1 MSSNTSLFHVAM
13 YPWFALGH
21 LTSFLHISNKL
32 AERGHKISFLMP
44 KNTIPRLSHF
54 NLHPHLIFFVP
65 ITVPHVDGLPLGSET
80 TSDLPNYSK
89 HSLLMTAMDL
99 TEPVIETCLKH
110 LKPHMVF
117 FDFTHWLPA
126 LACKLGI
133 KALHYCTISPATVG
147 YLISPERKL
156 LLEKNSLTEADL
168 INPPP
173 SFPPSSTIRLHPHE
187 ARELAT
193 AAVKNYGNGG
203 ISFVERQ
210 LISFASCHAVVFK
223 TCREMEGPYCDYLER
238 QMRKQVFLA
247 GPVLPDTPLRSKL
260 EEKWVTWL
268 GSFKPKT
275 VIFCAFG
282 SECFLKS
289 DQFKELLLGFEL
301 TGMPFLAALKPPI
314 GAEAIESALPE
325 GFNERTKGRGVVHG
339 DWVQQLLILSHPSVG
354 CFVTHCGSGS
364 LTEAMVNECQLVLLP
379 HAGDQFINARIMSGD
394 LKVGVEVEKSEDG
407 LFTREA
413 VCKVLRAVMDS
424 DSEVG
429 QMVRTNH
436 AKWRKF
442 LFSKGLENSYVDHFN
457 QNLHS
462 LLRS

>member
-1 MSSNTSLFHVAM
+1 MMMSSNTSLFHVAM

-282 SECFLKS
+282 K
-289 DQFKELLLGFEL
+289 
-301 TGMPFLAALKPPI
+301 
-314 GAEAIESALPE
+314 
-325 GFNERTKGRGVVHG
+325 
-339 DWVQQLLILSHPSVG
+339 
-354 CFVTHCGSGS
+354 
-364 LTEAMVNECQLVLLP
+364 AMVNECQLVLLP

>member
-1 MSSNTSLFHVAM
+1 MGTNTFHVAM
-13 YPWFALGH
+13 YPWFAIGH
-21 LTSFLHISNKL
+21 LTSYLQISNKL

-44 KNTIPRLSHF
+44 RNTIPKLEHF
-54 NLHPHLIFFVP
+54 NRHPDLISFIP
-65 ITVPHVDGLPLGSET
+65 ITIPQVNGLPLSSET
-80 TSDLPNYSK
+80 TADLPFSM

-99 TEPVIETCLKH
+99 TKPVIEVSLRQ
-110 LKPHMVF
+110 LRPHMVF
-117 FDFTHWLPA
+117 FDFTYWLPA
-126 LACKLGI
+126 LASRLGI
-133 KALHYCTISPATVG
+133 KALHYCPISPATVG

-156 LLEKNSLTEADL
+156 HEKSLSEADL

-173 SFPPSSTIRLHPHE
+173 NFPPSAIRLKPHE
-187 ARELAT
+187 ARGLAT
-193 AAVKNYGNGG
+193 ATVKHYGKG
-203 ISFVERQ
+203 ISFMERQ
-210 LISFASCHAVVFK
+210 LISFTSCDAIVFK
-223 TCREMEGPYCDYLER
+223 TCREMEGPYCDYLES

-247 GPVLPDTPLRSKL
+247 GPVLPDPPTSTL

-282 SECFLKS
+282 SECILKS
-289 DQFKELLLGFEL
+289 NQFEELLLGFEL
-301 TGMPFLAALKPPI
+301 TEMPFLAALKPPI
-314 GAEAIESALPE
+314 GAETVESALPE
-325 GFNERTKGRGVVHG
+325 GFKERTKERGVVYG
-339 DWVQQLLILSHPSVG
+339 EWVQQQLILSHPSVG

-413 VCKVLRAVMDS
+413 VCKVVRAAMDN

-429 QMVRTNH
+429 QVVKTNH
-436 AKWRKF
+436 AKWREF
-442 LFSKGLENSYVDHFN
+442 LISKELENSYVDDLV
-457 QNLHS
+457 QKLHG
-462 LLRS
+462 LLKS